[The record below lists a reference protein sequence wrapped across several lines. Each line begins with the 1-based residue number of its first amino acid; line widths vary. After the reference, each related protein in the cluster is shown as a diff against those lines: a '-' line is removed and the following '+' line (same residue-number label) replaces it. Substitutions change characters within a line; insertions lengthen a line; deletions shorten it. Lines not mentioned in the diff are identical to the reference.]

1 MRGVEQGMT
10 DFVTGIDGYED
21 ISSGEDL
28 MGWAKDSLVPAI
40 FGAEKYNGEKLA
52 LWERNYMVGHN
63 KLIGGVFLM
72 QTRGE
77 RWDKHTGMEND
88 KGYCTG
94 KFSLFCAHPGFRL
107 LGAVF

>member
-1 MRGVEQGMT
+1 MSKGTKVFAMGDLTYNTWDKQ
-10 DFVTGIDGYED
+10 DGT
-21 ISSGEDL
+21 
-28 MGWAKDSLVPAI
+28 
-40 FGAEKYNGEKLA
+40 
-52 LWERNYMVGHN
+52 H
-63 KLIGGVFLM
+63 
-72 QTRGE
+72 GE